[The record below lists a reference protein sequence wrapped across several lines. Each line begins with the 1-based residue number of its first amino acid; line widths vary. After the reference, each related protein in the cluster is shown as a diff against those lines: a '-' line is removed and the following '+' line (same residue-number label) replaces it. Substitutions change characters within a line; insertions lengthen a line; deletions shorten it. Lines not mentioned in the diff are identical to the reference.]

1 MSNKPKILKA
11 LPSSLQCSPASTLA
25 LAALSAGDAG
35 KCWEMLCKAG
45 QHRPGFAD
53 VIELYPLHD
62 IWCLSPYK
70 YCITDVAKYPRMVI
84 GQDQF
89 LIDQHSQMARM
100 ITLQLEPLEYED
112 EILVSV
118 SQRDSVIT
126 ANLPRFCSEFILKDK
141 VLQSKNMPGFCIDQ
155 HRSTGT
161 MFGLRNQLVLRPV
174 DSSSKE
180 MRRVLIPHGRVHVQ
194 NSNGHIAVNIEHR
207 SKKHADFHE
216 FTVNS
221 DLGYLETNPS
231 LTPRLYKI
239 YLHALTSGRL
249 PDPLTG
255 RTGTEEAL
263 LEYSSAS
270 CMSFLELREAD
281 RDLLDSIDALKPRH
295 TFYPKHLEV
304 MQNILWHPSLPPLSQ
319 HSAFSRITNNIRS
332 YSEKLSPLY
341 SNPPGTTSHS
351 HPLSD
356 CSLSLS
362 EKAEFREASYHGPDL
377 DVISNVLAC
386 RDNSYTFRSMVPGKS
401 VSETSQQISLS
412 FMDHS
417 LHGNTKHT
425 DVYSLFQEWN
435 HIFPVSDLEIDISY
449 NEEWLEPVLQNVW
462 LSIFDILRKQ
472 GLRAYYSALFT
483 FCAMAYHS
491 PKCMQVI
498 PTFLAFG
505 INPQFQLPSYSPP
518 KLSLRCTLYS
528 LEHGLDPKDDH
539 LKLLASRAARSMNS
553 TSWNANG
560 LHQHH
565 DETNREF
572 AIRCDEAYNCQRSM
586 LASEIAKHYGTFWP
600 GESISLPPNPILN
613 QLFDMTSLHDSMKTL
628 FANCF
633 QNSKLHQFLIK
644 IQHTLESTECCST
657 SFHSSLGEI
666 NIGEPPQF
674 MTHFYERMSL
684 KVLLNQTEPTRRDE
698 NGYII
703 PDSQELANLFN
714 EFAQSPKTLL
724 RLYGEQLDGSRATL
738 RLPMDPRVDGVDLWL
753 ERYHHQLNE
762 VTKQLRPK
770 SKSECLLKQAGQ
782 WPRITVRTLLWQL
795 SLKLRAECSLQ
806 WRRTLTA
813 LACDLL
819 YLQRARRLVEFQH
832 NQSPLYVPEL
842 EATPIPFVEA
852 IENPDWILIQ
862 VESQF
867 TLRELQHTV
876 LREMINPSSSGN
888 TVFQLNMGE
897 GKSSVIVPLAV
908 ATLADQ
914 RTLVRLVVLKPL
926 ARQMFLLL
934 AARLTGLC
942 GRRIFYLPFSRS
954 VNMEPARIRSLLQ
967 DCVDVGGILI
977 AQPEH
982 ILSLQLLTIE
992 KVITN
997 HHTGAT
1003 LLELQNWL
1011 SKHSRDILDESDEI
1025 LHSRYQLIY
1034 TMGNQQPLEDHP
1046 DRWTTIQQMFS
1057 LVLLHL
1063 QQLKTEFPTD
1073 VEVLGNKSGSFPS
1086 LRLLEPAP
1094 GLALVE
1100 WLADD
1105 IMAGKLENVNF
1116 GFLASQDR
1124 HVVRK
1129 FITNFKVDTEDVETV
1144 KRCFE
1149 PSGKWGSVLLLRGL
1163 LGHGLFTYVL
1173 MKRRWRVD
1181 YGLDLKR
1188 SLLAVPYRAKDVPSL
1203 NAEFGHPDI
1212 ALLLTCLSYYYQGLN
1227 KDQLLT
1233 AFQLL
1238 LTSDNIAAEYETW
1251 IIGLNLPA
1259 ELRQE
1264 TGINLEDPTQ
1274 LTEILLPL
1282 FYQAKRVIDFYLS
1295 SIVFP
1300 KVAKEFPN
1308 KLSTSAW
1315 DLAEKSKKLK
1325 TGFSGTNDNRYLLP
1339 TPMEQQD
1346 LPGQE
1351 SSSAMVLSYLKQPEN
1366 GPCISPD
1373 NMELRSLKDLLN
1385 YVVKLPV
1392 PVRMLFDV
1400 GAQVLEINQEV
1411 AKMWLEIDSQ
1421 AQAAV
1426 YFDDKDE
1433 VSVLTRNGSVQP
1445 FIFSPFRN
1453 RLGECVVYLDDA
1465 HTRGTDL
1472 KFPRQARALVTLG
1485 EKVTKDR
1492 LIPRT
1497 ACMRLRQLGHGQSV
1511 LFFAPLEIARTIRAD
1526 ADKSDGDTIEV
1537 IDILRWAMLRTCED
1551 IEHHI
1556 PHWVQQGV
1564 DFHERNL
1571 AWTAAKESGSTPDL
1585 AELSS
1590 AWLRPEARTL
1600 EQLYLPHSAQTAQ
1613 TSSSTVAKAHEIPEI
1628 QARLDLLGIMN
1639 VGDASVD
1646 EEQER
1651 EVAQEVEQERQL
1663 ERPPPSK
1670 ALHHKVRD
1678 EVRSLVR
1685 TGNFNSS
1692 SFAFLPLFDAVP
1704 LAVRKRLRQGVSPW
1718 SKQLWATRDFNITI
1732 KNNSSK
1738 EHMRPVNWLL
1748 STRPTLSSPMNII
1761 ILSPYEVQVLLPE
1774 IRKSTNVSLH
1784 IYSPRIRREMHTF
1797 EDLKFFCIPSLESTW
1812 CIPDT
1817 IVISQ
1822 LNLFSGQLYFANY
1835 DVYRNLCAF
1844 LGMGVHFEG
1853 RAGPVMDTDGFVWPA
1868 ARSDTEIQTFYT
1880 GCPFVVSPVP
1890 FLQELTALRRKG
1902 NKFFSTH
1909 MGKVVHGRFLAEQDF
1924 D

>member
-1 MSNKPKILKA
+1 IDGQLLVEGKPVGHLPRKITNHNLYTRCLRQQILEVIPSDMPAMEYMTRDFKMNEYEIHFGWRNTDNLVIRTRRENEISEMIPPDCFQQD
-11 LPSSLQCSPASTLA
+11 LPSPLWKDYVHWLRISEQ
-25 LAALSAGDAG
+25 
-35 KCWEMLCKAG
+35 
-45 QHRPGFAD
+45 

-180 MRRVLIPHGRVHVQ
+180 MRRVLIPHGQVHVQ

-207 SKKHADFHE
+207 SKKQADFHE
-216 FTVNS
+216 FTVNT

-255 RTGTEEAL
+255 QTGTEEAL

-332 YSEKLSPLY
+332 YSEKLSPFY

-386 RDNSYTFRSMVPGKS
+386 QDNSYTFRSMVPGKS

-425 DVYSLFQEWN
+425 DLYSLFQEWN
-435 HIFPVSDLEIDISY
+435 HIFPASDLEIDISY

-462 LSIFDILRKQ
+462 LSIFDVLRKQ

-483 FCAMAYHS
+483 FSAMAYHS

-518 KLSLRCTLYS
+518 KLSLSCTLYS

-553 TSWNANG
+553 ASWNANG

-572 AIRCDEAYNCQRSM
+572 AIRCDEAYNRQRSM

-644 IQHTLESTECCST
+644 IQHTLESTERCST
-657 SFHSSLGEI
+657 SFHPSLGEI
-666 NIGEPPQF
+666 NVGEPPQF

-762 VTKQLRPK
+762 VTKQLRPR

-832 NQSPLYVPEL
+832 NQSPLYIPEL
-842 EATPIPFVEA
+842 EATPIPFVQA

-876 LREMINPSSSGN
+876 LQEMINPSSSGN

-914 RTLVRLVVLKPL
+914 RTLVRLLVLKPL

-1105 IMAGKLENVNF
+1105 IMAGKLENVHF
-1116 GFLASQDR
+1116 GFLASQDQ

-1129 FITNFKVDTEDVETV
+1129 FITSFKVDTEDVETV

-1149 PSGKWGSVLLLRGL
+1149 SSGKWGSVLLLRGL
-1163 LGHGLFTYVL
+1163 LGHGLLTYVL

-1212 ALLLTCLSYYYQGLN
+1212 ALLLTCLSYYYQGLS

-1238 LTSDNIAAEYETW
+1238 LISDNIAAEYETW

-1300 KVAKEFPN
+1300 KAAKEFPN

-1373 NMELRSLKDLLN
+1373 SMELKYLKDLLN

-1433 VSVLTRNGSVQP
+1433 VSVLTRNGSIQP

-1492 LIPRT
+1492 LVQGKS
-1497 ACMRLRQLGHGQSV
+1497 CMRLRQLGHGQSV

-1564 DFHERNL
+1564 D
-1571 AWTAAKESGSTPDL
+1571 
-1585 AELSS
+1585 
-1590 AWLRPEARTL
+1590 
-1600 EQLYLPHSAQTAQ
+1600 
-1613 TSSSTVAKAHEIPEI
+1613 
-1628 QARLDLLGIMN
+1628 
-1639 VGDASVD
+1639 
-1646 EEQER
+1646 
-1651 EVAQEVEQERQL
+1651 
-1663 ERPPPSK
+1663 
-1670 ALHHKVRD
+1670 
-1678 EVRSLVR
+1678 
-1685 TGNFNSS
+1685 
-1692 SFAFLPLFDAVP
+1692 
-1704 LAVRKRLRQGVSPW
+1704 
-1718 SKQLWATRDFNITI
+1718 
-1732 KNNSSK
+1732 
-1738 EHMRPVNWLL
+1738 
-1748 STRPTLSSPMNII
+1748 
-1761 ILSPYEVQVLLPE
+1761 
-1774 IRKSTNVSLH
+1774 
-1784 IYSPRIRREMHTF
+1784 
-1797 EDLKFFCIPSLESTW
+1797 
-1812 CIPDT
+1812 
-1817 IVISQ
+1817 
-1822 LNLFSGQLYFANY
+1822 
-1835 DVYRNLCAF
+1835 
-1844 LGMGVHFEG
+1844 
-1853 RAGPVMDTDGFVWPA
+1853 
-1868 ARSDTEIQTFYT
+1868 
-1880 GCPFVVSPVP
+1880 
-1890 FLQELTALRRKG
+1890 
-1902 NKFFSTH
+1902 
-1909 MGKVVHGRFLAEQDF
+1909 
-1924 D
+1924 